1 MIGTAAME
9 RITATIPIKGVTV
22 IAMVQAGRN
31 LRGSPEARNSQRL
44 EIESPGR
51 IWVMIKP

>member
-22 IAMVQAGRN
+22 IAMVQAGATFEVH
-31 LRGSPEARNSQRL
+31 LRPGIVNDLKLKAR
-44 EIESPGR
+44 GGFG
-51 IWVMIKP
+51 